1 MQTDITAETEEA
13 QMKYTINGAALTNR
27 NAAHDE
33 IVRALPVPEYYGRN
47 LDALWDVVSCME
59 AEILVENAAAVS
71 GYGEQVLDL
80 FREAAEENSRL
91 TLTIQ
96 A

>member
-1 MQTDITAETEEA
+1 
-13 QMKYTINGAALTNR
+13 MKYVLNGAALTDR

-33 IVRALPVPEYYGRN
+33 IVRVLPVPEYYGRN

-59 AEILVENAAAVS
+59 AKILIENAAAAS

-80 FREAAEENSRL
+80 LREAAEENSRL
-91 TLTIQ
+91 TVVIQ

>member
-1 MQTDITAETEEA
+1 MRTDITAETEEA
-13 QMKYTINGAALTNR
+13 QMKYTINGAALTDR

-59 AEILVENAAAVS
+59 GEIVLVNASDLSDYAET
-71 GYGEQVLDL
+71 VLDL
-80 FREAAEENSRL
+80 LKEAAGENNCL

>member
-1 MQTDITAETEEA
+1 
-13 QMKYTINGAALTNR
+13 MKYVLNGAALTDR

-47 LDALWDVVSCME
+47 LDALWDVVSCMD
-59 AEILVENAAAVS
+59 AEILVENTAAAGS
-71 GYGEQVLDL
+71 YGEQVLDL
-80 FREAAEENSRL
+80 LREAAKENPRL
-91 TLTIQ
+91 TVVIQ

>member
-1 MQTDITAETEEA
+1 
-13 QMKYTINGAALTNR
+13 MKYVLNGAALTDR
-27 NAAHDE
+27 NGAHDE

-47 LDALWDVVSCME
+47 LDALWDVVSCMD
-59 AEILVENAAAVS
+59 AEILIENAAAAS

-80 FREAAEENSRL
+80 LREAAEENSRL
-91 TLTIQ
+91 TVVIQ